1 MSALNFY
8 IEITKVLMRHLTMST
23 DLVLF
28 GGKIVTVDSKESIQ
42 EALAIRSGRFQAVG
56 SNNEIKPF
64 IQSETQVIDL
74 AGRTVIPGFIESHCH
89 LASDAAHQY
98 VFEVIDASYEAG
110 IRSIADIQARIAEQ
124 VKRKPKG
131 EWINV
136 TQEDDS
142 KLAEKRHPT
151 KWDLDKV
158 APEHP
163 VIIDTVG
170 GHFAVVNSVAFERA
184 GVKNDSIDPMGGR
197 FERDPQT
204 HELTGWIHERAR
216 NVVQPIGYGRNP
228 TLEEAMAGIHH
239 VASQY
244 AASGLTCANDGGV
257 RQGVIIRA
265 LHELH
270 TRGRLPLRIR
280 LDIRYDL
287 MAHLAALGIGEGF
300 GNEMLKI
307 CGIKITADGAIS
319 ARTAAVAEPYFHRP
333 DYYGELAITKELL
346 REIIM
351 EGYPQGYRFSVHA
364 NGERAINMFLDIIE
378 EAQTK
383 YPRKDPRNR
392 IIHCTVVNT
401 EIIARIKR
409 LGILPTIFG
418 PYPYYHGDKIYQ
430 AFGAERLERMF
441 AARSFLDAD
450 VKVAAHSDHPASPYP
465 PLMGIHALVNRK
477 TAKGY
482 AIGTS
487 QKISVMEA
495 LKLYTINGSYH
506 MFEEDRMGS
515 IEPGK
520 LADMVVLQKDILTV
534 PPETIK
540 DIPVDATILS
550 GEVIYSRKSN
560 NHI

>member
-1 MSALNFY
+1 MSADMIL
-8 IEITKVLMRHLTMST
+8 L
-23 DLVLF
+23 D
-28 GGKIVTVDSKESIQ
+28 GKIVTVDSKETIK
-42 EALAIRSGRFQAVG
+42 EAVAVRSGRIQAVG
-56 SNNEIKPF
+56 SNKEVKSL
-64 IQSETQVIDL
+64 IQPETQVIDL

-89 LASDAAHQY
+89 LASDAAHQH
-98 VFEVIDASYEAG
+98 VFEVIDASYETG
-110 IRSIADIQARIAEQ
+110 IKSIADIQARIAEQ

-142 KLAEKRHPT
+142 KLVEKRHPT
-151 KWDLDKV
+151 RWDLDKV

-170 GHFAVVNSVAFERA
+170 GHFAVVNSKAFERA

-197 FERDPQT
+197 YERDPKT
-204 HELTGWIHERAR
+204 GELTGWIHERAR
-216 NVVQPIGYGRNP
+216 YVVQPIGYGRDP
-228 TLEEAMAGIHH
+228 TLEEAMAGIHW
-239 VASQY
+239 VAKQY
-244 AASGLTCANDGGV
+244 VAAGLTCANDGGV
-257 RQGVIIRA
+257 RQGVIIKA
-265 LHELH
+265 LQELLR
-270 TRGRLPLRIR
+270 RGGLPLRIR
-280 LDIRYDL
+280 LDIRYEL

-307 CGIKITADGAIS
+307 CGIKVTTDGAIS

-333 DYYGELAITKELL
+333 NYYGELAITKEVL
-346 REIIM
+346 RDIVM
-351 EGYPQGYRFSVHA
+351 EGYPQGYRFCVHA

-378 EAQTK
+378 ETQSK

-392 IIHCTVVNT
+392 IIHCTVVDA
-401 EIIARIKR
+401 EIIARIKQ

-441 AARSFLDAD
+441 AARSFLDVD

-477 TAKGY
+477 TVKGH
-482 AIGTS
+482 AIGAS

-495 LKLYTINGSYH
+495 LKLYTINGAYH
-506 MFEEDRMGS
+506 TFEEDRMGS

-520 LADMVVLQKDILTV
+520 LADMVVLGKDILTV
-534 PPETIK
+534 PPETII
-540 DIPVDATILS
+540 DIPIDATILN
-550 GEVIYSRKSN
+550 GEIVYSRKSN
-560 NHI
+560 HHI